1 MSTLDIL
8 FTFIW
13 IVVIFSIVRFLGQR
27 FFNSPEKYRADVAAI
42 AIVIAFLMGLFWPF
56 SNRATP
62 EPPPATASATA
73 TAVPVAICHSPEPN
87 QSTIIRGIGP
97 AQGGHYSGA
106 IDALL
111 PDPNY
116 PTTSTQFQAGCNI
129 YANGWV
135 ANMESKTPVPGIGFV
150 IDSKR
155 VVNATAAYG
164 LLRPDVAH
172 ALNAPNLIRCG
183 YWHAEIPTAG
193 LRPGP
198 HTIQVVG
205 LSKDGKSYH
214 AIGQSTTITLQ

>member
-1 MSTLDIL
+1 VRALDTF
-8 FTFIW
+8 FTVIW
-13 IVVIFSIVRFLGQR
+13 IVVIFSIMRFLGQR
-27 FFNSPEKYRADVAAI
+27 FFNSPEKYRADVAAT

-56 SNRATP
+56 SSRATS
-62 EPPPATASATA
+62 EQPPATASATA

-87 QSTIIRGIGP
+87 QSTIIRGIRP
-97 AQGGHYSGA
+97 AQGGLYSGA

-111 PDPNY
+111 PDPNF
-116 PTTSTQFQAGCNI
+116 PTTSTQFQTGCDI

-135 ANMESKTPVPGIGFV
+135 ADMESKAPVAGIGFV

-155 VVNATAAYG
+155 VVNASASYG
-164 LLRPDVAH
+164 MRRPDVAH
-172 ALNAPNLIRCG
+172 ALNAPGLIRCG

-198 HTIQVVG
+198 HTIQVVA

-214 AIGQSTTITLQ
+214 GIGQSTTITLQ